1 MLMVAEPST
10 RASVD
15 GRLAR
20 GARQGD
26 SVGSPF
32 SRDQLVEVQRARI
45 LAGAIQVVGERG
57 ASNIAVAEIVQRA
70 GVSRR
75 TFYDLFADR
84 GECLAATFDDALGVA
99 EASVL
104 PAVREQHGWLARL
117 RAGVNAFMS
126 FLDEQP
132 QLGRL
137 LVCDSLSGGKALADW
152 RAQVVARLVAFVDE
166 GRDQGPKGGEV
177 PAMQAAGSVGGV
189 LAILQNLL
197 AGEEA
202 VSFSELASSLVA
214 MIVMPYLGRAV
225 ARRELERPVPQAPV
239 PAGSRSQPLPVL
251 SLKEAGM
258 RLTYRTMRVLLA
270 IAEHPGASNRQIG
283 ELAEIGDQGQISKLL
298 RRLQRAD
305 LVLNDGLAPGQGAP
319 NVWRLTATGRRLTD
333 GVGADTASVSPLR
346 QNRGKHNPRREK

>member
-1 MLMVAEPST
+1 MVAE
-10 RASVD
+10 ASSPVIGD
-15 GRLAR
+15 GGVPVSR
-20 GARQGD
+20 GARRDQIG
-26 SVGSPF
+26 GSSF
-32 SRDQLVEVQRARI
+32 RRDQLVEVQRSRI
-45 LAGAIQVVGERG
+45 LAGAVQAVSERG
-57 ASNIAVAEIVQRA
+57 ASNIAIAEIVQRA

-84 GECLAATFDDALGVA
+84 DDCLAATFEDVLGVA

-104 PAVREQHGWLARL
+104 AATQDQDGWLARL
-117 RAGVNAFMS
+117 RAGVNAFMF

-132 QLGRL
+132 QLGRF
-137 LVCDSLSGGKALADW
+137 LVCDSLTGGRVLAEW
-152 RAQVVARLVAFVDE
+152 RAGVVARLVAFVDE
-166 GRDQGPKGGEV
+166 GRDQTAQAAQV
-177 PAMQAAGSVGGV
+177 PSMQANGSVGGV

-197 AGEEA
+197 ASEEP
-202 VSFSELASSLVA
+202 VSFIELAPSLVA
-214 MIVMPYLGRAV
+214 MIVTPYLGRTV
-225 ARRELERPVPQAPV
+225 ARRELERPAP
-239 PAGSRSQPLPVL
+239 PTQISTTPSTRSMSPVA
-251 SLKEAGM
+251 LKDVGM

-333 GVGADTASVSPLR
+333 GVGAGAVSVSPLR
-346 QNRGKHNPRREK
+346 QSRGKHNPRREK